1 MTTDTSARVDGL
13 PALQRFLTRQPILEA
28 EHRIVGYELKRRDLA
43 AAESP
48 TALPGA
54 LPGTHSQQQAEDE
67 LLLASA
73 IDLAFQ
79 HALGDKLTFLC
90 IAAETLH
97 NPLLEQLP
105 KDRVVV
111 AIQAGHSSPA
121 LITRA
126 EQLAHD
132 GLQLAL
138 DDPAEN
144 QELAGYCRYIRLDT
158 TRYDAMSLAHQ
169 VVRGLAA
176 GPGKKP
182 RLIATQVDTPE
193 VYEACRKLSFNLF
206 QGYYYTHPLAAG
218 AHRLD
223 SSGMRVMELL
233 NLVRNRAEFP
243 QIEKTFKLDP
253 ALSYRLLRYINSPA
267 IGLRQTITSIGHAL
281 ILLGHDQIY
290 RWLTLL
296 LFTGGQIDPRS
307 QTLLRNALVRARFT
321 ESLGRDKL
329 KTSERDSLFI
339 VGIFSLL
346 DALLN
351 LPMAQALA
359 GLHLPEAVVDAL
371 LKRSGPYA
379 PYLKLAIAC
388 EHFDQTAIAATA
400 AEIGLDADAVNLAHV
415 NALIWSE
422 SIDI

>member
-1 MTTDTSARVDGL
+1 MIDSPDGIAPVDGI
-13 PALQRFLTRQPILEA
+13 ATLQRFLTRQPILDNA
-28 EHRIVGYELKRRDLA
+28 YHVVGYELKRRDPGPGLI
-43 AAESP
+43 
-48 TALPGA
+48 PGA
-54 LPGTHSQQQAEDE
+54 ETQQQTEDE
-67 LLLASA
+67 LLLSSA

-79 HALGDKLTFLC
+79 RALGDKLTFLC
-90 IAAETLH
+90 ISAETLH
-97 NPLLEQLP
+97 SPLVEQLP
-105 KDRVVV
+105 KEKVVV
-111 AIQAGHSSPA
+111 AIHPQRSSPT
-121 LITRA
+121 LIARA

-144 QELAGYCRYIRLDT
+144 QELASYCRYIRLDT
-158 TRYDAMSLAHQ
+158 TRHDAMSLAAQ
-169 VVRGLAA
+169 VVRCLSN

-182 RLIATQVDTPE
+182 RLIATHVDTPE
-193 VYEACRKLSFNLF
+193 VYEACRKLSFTLF
-206 QGYYYTHPLAAG
+206 QGYYYTHPMAAG

-223 SSGMRVMELL
+223 SSSMRVMELL
-233 NLVRNRAEFP
+233 NLVRNKAEFP
-243 QIEKTFKLDP
+243 QLEQTFKLDP

-267 IGLRQTITSIGHAL
+267 IGLRQTIKSIGHAL

-296 LFTGGQIDPRS
+296 LFTGGEVDPRS

-321 ESLGRDKL
+321 ESLGHDKL
-329 KTSERDSLFI
+329 KKNECDSLFI

-351 LPMAQALA
+351 QPMEKALM
-359 GLHLPEAVVDAL
+359 GLHLPEPVIDAL
-371 LKRSGPYA
+371 LKRGGPYA

-388 EHFDQTAIAATA
+388 ECFDQAGIAAVA
-400 AEIGLDADAVNLAHV
+400 AEIGVDAEAVNLAHV

-422 SIDI
+422 GVDI